1 MKQKE
6 ATRVTLSNK
15 WLSNDGHFCL
25 TLFVAIVQSHAVKGE
40 DMNNICGAGLGF
52 RREMLKELLPT
63 LPSEVDFW
71 EVAPENWIPLGGKYQ
86 EQFQQASSQAS
97 FTTHGLS
104 LSIGSSDKL
113 DVEFVKT
120 VKRFLDANNIAL
132 YSEHL
137 SFCSGN
143 GHMYDLMPIPFT
155 EDAIKHVVSRIVQVQ
170 DIIERPLVLENVSYY
185 IAPGQ
190 EMDEL
195 EFTKSI
201 LNESGCKMLLDVNNV
216 YVNSINHKYDAKAF
230 INGLPSDKIV
240 YGHIAGHYDEAE
252 DLKVDTHGADV
263 IEPVWALLEHAYLT
277 HGVFPTLLERDFNIP
292 PLSELLAEV
301 KKIKQI
307 QAKCE
312 AVQASNVKGS
322 VA

>member
-1 MKQKE
+1 MK
-6 ATRVTLSNK
+6 
-15 WLSNDGHFCL
+15 
-25 TLFVAIVQSHAVKGE
+25 
-40 DMNNICGAGLGF
+40 NIYGAGLGF

-71 EVAPENWIPLGGKYQ
+71 EVAPENWIPLGGRYQ
-86 EQFQQASSQAS
+86 EQFQQASSQAP

-120 VKRFLDANNIAL
+120 VKRFLDANNIDL

-155 EDAIKHVVSRIVQVQ
+155 EDAINHVVSRIIQVQ

-195 EFTKSI
+195 EFTSSI
-201 LNESGCKMLLDVNNV
+201 LKESGCQMLLDVNNV
-216 YVNSINHKYDAKAF
+216 YVNSINHKYDAKTF
-230 INGLPSDKIV
+230 IKGLPSDKIV

-263 IEPVWALLEHAYLT
+263 IEPVWELLEYAYLT

-292 PLSELLAEV
+292 PLSALLTEV

-307 QAKCE
+307 QSRCE
-312 AVQASNVKGS
+312 AARIADAKGS